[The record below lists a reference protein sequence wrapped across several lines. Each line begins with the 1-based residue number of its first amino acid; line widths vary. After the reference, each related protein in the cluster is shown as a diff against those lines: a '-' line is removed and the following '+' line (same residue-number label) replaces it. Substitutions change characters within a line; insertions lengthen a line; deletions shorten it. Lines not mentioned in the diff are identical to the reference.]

1 MPVLKHSQKNYTF
14 LIMSYFKAFTIAGK
28 SAAGKAHEKLEWNA
42 DLVNNFFDIAEV
54 SVNKK
59 QIQ

>member
-1 MPVLKHSQKNYTF
+1 
-14 LIMSYFKAFTIAGK
+14 MSYFKAFTIAGK
-28 SAAGKAHEKLEWNA
+28 SAAGKAHEKLEWNV